1 MYRVD
6 PLVRRAKALQAMMPT
21 AAVHLN
27 PQDAASMG
35 IAAGDAVKVSQG
47 AAAVTLPAQLDEGI
61 PVGCAGVQSGLEVS
75 NVLGAAFGSLQI
87 AKAG

>member
-6 PLVRRAKALQAMMPT
+6 PLVRRAKALQAMIPE

-27 PQDAASMG
+27 PQDAANMG
-35 IAAGDAVKVSQG
+35 LAAGETVKVSQG
-47 AAAVTLPAQLDEGI
+47 IVAITLPLQLDAGI
-61 PVGCAGVQSGLEVS
+61 PAGCAGVQSGLEVS
-75 NVLGAAFGSLQI
+75 SVLGAAFGSIQI